1 MQADRLGMRE
11 EDFSRQ
17 IAHDWWLSGSNLIK
31 HNVVDEMVHVNCH
44 DSLLQKTKKEEID
57 TFFGKIILT
66 FSLCPLAR
74 DPLKQDFRGISDFE
88 LIEEIKRLYVP
99 SYALKS
105 LMEKPNS
112 PYVEY

>member
-1 MQADRLGMRE
+1 M
-11 EDFSRQ
+11 
-17 IAHDWWLSGSNLIK
+17 
-31 HNVVDEMVHVNCH
+31 
-44 DSLLQKTKKEEID
+44 
-57 TFFGKIILT
+57 
-66 FSLCPLAR
+66 CPLAR